1 MKFLI
6 KIIAIAFL
14 ILSLPVTNA
23 FSQQMP
29 NGSFETWSSG
39 EPVDWNTS
47 NYSLLGIN
55 WDVVTKE
62 TASPQLGTASAKLS
76 VITKNVPFVGTITIQ
91 GALTLGVITMDPVA
105 QTATVSGGYAFTGMP
120 QKLTGYFKYQPVA
133 NDTCYLGWG
142 LTKWNNGVKDTIG
155 YVAIDT
161 MGTFNNWTYFEIPL
175 EYLIWEA
182 PDTMNILFLC
192 SNPLDG
198 VNHTNTKMW
207 VDNLSFVYGTVSIE
221 GLTFDNKIKIYGQ
234 HDSQKLILE
243 PAFDKPKQVLIELI
257 SISGKQAA
265 KWEKNLFQQQEFL
278 DISNEKPGV
287 YIIRISEENKLI
299 ENRKITIIN

>member
-1 MKFLI
+1 MTKNLNILTLTFVLL
-6 KIIAIAFL
+6 L
-14 ILSLPVTNA
+14 ILINPLQA
-23 FSQQMP
+23 QQMP
-29 NGSFETWSSG
+29 NGSFETWSG
-39 EPVDWNTS
+39 GKPTEWNTS

-62 TASPQLGTASAKLS
+62 TSSPQQGTSSAKLS
-76 VITKNVPFVGTITIQ
+76 VVTKNVPFVGSITIQ

-120 QKLTGYFKYQPVA
+120 QKLTGYFKYQPIA

-142 LTKWNNGVKDTIG
+142 ITKWNNGVRDTIG
-155 YVAIDT
+155 YAAIDT

-175 EYLIWEA
+175 EYLIWEQ
-182 PDTMNILFLC
+182 PDTLNILFLC

-221 GLTFDNKIKIYGQ
+221 GLTFDNHIKIYGQ
-234 HDSQKLILE
+234 QESQQLIIE
-243 PAFDKPKQVLIELI
+243 PEFDKPKSVLIELI
-257 SISGKQAA
+257 NMSGLVVN
-265 KWEKNLFQQQEFL
+265 KWETTLFRNRELF
-278 DISNEKPGV
+278 DISNNKSGV
-287 YIIRISEENKLI
+287 YVIRISDKQQVI
-299 ENRKITIIN
+299 ETRKITLLK